1 MRCLGNLGSSGMYP
15 RCIRISGLSPSA
27 SWLKILI
34 VPSFGL
40 SKPRSIFMVV
50 VLPAPLGPRN
60 PCTVLVSTSRFSL
73 LTATSVP
80 YFFVRFS
87 VFMADF
93 TFITMWSGLFLH
105 FCVQSLLF
113 ILSYETCI

>member
-15 RCIRISGLSPSA
+15 RCIRISGLSPRA
-27 SWLKILI
+27 SWSRILI

-87 VFMADF
+87 VLIADF
-93 TFITMWSGLFLH
+93 TSTTKSNSILH
-105 FCVQSLLF
+105 NVCGAKFAAYLTYKTR
-113 ILSYETCI
+113 I